1 MPHMSSLMVAATLLS
16 IAALQAT
23 PALAQRAFVA
33 AQGSDTNP
41 CTFAAPCRTFQH
53 AHDTVAAN
61 GAIDVLDPADYGA
74 LTITKAITIEGRGFA
89 SIAVAGGGTGITV
102 NATLMDA
109 VSLSGLLIEGGG
121 VGANGIMFSGAK
133 SLVVENCVVR
143 KMAGNGLFFARSVR
157 YLQTLSVSNSY
168 FTDSGVGIRIQPQTT
183 GTVAAAIERV
193 GLSGNAAGLWVYGL
207 AGTGA
212 INVAVTDSVAANNN
226 VGFAVYSETGHSVS
240 SLVLTR
246 ATAAGNVIGVRAST
260 GSAGESRQLAT
271 VRLAQSTV
279 TGNLIG
285 YEALASGVI
294 LSYGDNYIDVSAANV
309 GTLGSATKQ

>member
-1 MPHMSSLMVAATLLS
+1 MPHISSSMVAAALLS
-16 IAALQAT
+16 ITVLQAT
-23 PALAQRAFVA
+23 PALAQHAFVA
-33 AQGSDTNP
+33 ARGSDTNP

-89 SIAVAGGGTGITV
+89 SIAVAGGATGITV

-109 VSLSGLLIEGGG
+109 VSLSGLVIEGGG
-121 VGANGIMFSGAK
+121 IGANGIVFSGAK
-133 SLVVENCVVR
+133 SLAVENCVVR
-143 KMAGNGLFFARSVR
+143 KMSGSGLFFARSVR
-157 YLQTLSVSNSY
+157 YLQSLSVSNSY
-168 FTDSGVGIRIQPQTT
+168 FTDNSYGIRIQPQTT

-193 GLSGNAAGLWVYGL
+193 ALSGNAAGLWVYGIG
-207 AGTGA
+207 GTGA

-226 VGFAVYSETGHSVS
+226 VGFAVHSEFGHSVS
-240 SLVLTR
+240 SLVLTH
-246 ATAAGNVIGVRAST
+246 ATAAGNVIGVRAI
-260 GSAGESRQLAT
+260 AGVGAESRQFAT
-271 VRLAQSTV
+271 VRIAQSTV

-285 YEALASGVI
+285 YEALANGVI